1 MDKKNCNCENLE
13 RRILIL
19 EKEVMHLKK
28 TLQYQLRKN
37 SKTKL

>member
-1 MDKKNCNCENLE
+1 MDKKKCNCEHLE
-13 RRILIL
+13 RRILTL

-37 SKTKL
+37 YKTKL